1 MFRIC
6 TNTPIPDVE
15 DMKQQVQD
23 QLQELMEQFPNFE
36 DLKKVLE
43 NFKSPSKG
51 VLPTIKEVI
60 YEGYS
65 NIMAEVNEVIDAMKA
80 YQDML
85 TIENIMKPLVSVIG
99 GIIED
104 FIPIIPILN
113 ISLID
118 LLKMDT
124 TKIYDS
130 VENAIKENLKIPFTP
145 EQLLESFKAY
155 SREVVLTVKMVIV
168 GYKDMLVNQIKS
180 MIQQVLDILE
190 IAATIPTLLKVPTV
204 EDLQNILLSLF
215 PEYKSIVEIIKETG
229 KTVKELVDMVTV
241 ASGTPSL
248 NIKEQLI
255 SFYSNAELE
264 LKERFN
270 QIVDTV
276 SSFNLRMLVDF
287 VKNTLGQLG
296 FNFPVFCIEV

>member
-1 MFRIC
+1 MFKIC

-15 DMKQQVQD
+15 DLKQQVED

-43 NFKSPSKG
+43 NFKSPSAG

-65 NIMAEVNEVIDAMKA
+65 NIMAEVNEVIDAIKA

-85 TIENIMKPLVSVIG
+85 TIENLMKPLVAVIG

-104 FIPIIPILN
+104 FIPVIPLLN

-130 VENAIKENLKIPFTP
+130 VENAIKENLRIPFTP
-145 EQLLESFKAY
+145 EQLLESFRAY

-168 GYKDMLVNQIKS
+168 GYKDMLINQIKS
-180 MIQQVLDILE
+180 MIQEVLDILE
-190 IAATIPTLLKVPTV
+190 IAAMIPTLLKVPSV
-204 EDLQNILLSLF
+204 EDLEKILLTLF
-215 PEYKSIVEIIKETG
+215 PEYNSIVEIIKKTG
-229 KTVKELVDMVTV
+229 KTVKELVEMVTS
-241 ASGTPSL
+241 ASGLPPV
-248 NIKEQLI
+248 NIKERLI

-270 QIVDTV
+270 QVVDSI
-276 SSFNLRMLVDF
+276 SSINLKTLVDF

-296 FNFPVFCIEV
+296 FSFPVFCIEV